1 MSNLLRTA
9 NVSQMREDIKRLK
22 SKITEFEQS
31 ELAVPLEK
39 TKPIGNNFKQKIGAK
54 AKSISKTNPNGFH
67 YRGKSDYSDRM
78 SDRSKSV
85 SRSPKLVFRLAD
97 VSDLK
102 LIKQNLP
109 NMHKQE
115 LISLGDKLC
124 GSLENLTM
132 KFKLLNENIA
142 ESLRGNAR
150 QNDEIEAKKQARK
163 VSYYKGIIE
172 GLRLK
177 LERKRAKIEK
187 LKMGISGMIPLPGMR
202 QAQVAKS
209 TKQIADDNN
218 KKESDVLTV
227 SNLQRENRL
236 ISERLRLVENDL
248 KSKVLELE
256 TKNQISH
263 EKDVEL
269 NRLREEVKHCRK
281 SIETERLN
289 SLGTVERTRM
299 IKELKEQNVEQEVS

>member
-1 MSNLLRTA
+1 MATLLRTA

-22 SKITEFEQS
+22 SKITKLEQS
-31 ELAVPLEK
+31 EPVYPLET
-39 TKPIGNNFKQKIGAK
+39 TKPIASSFKQKIGAK
-54 AKSISKTNPNGFH
+54 AKSIAKTNSNGFL

-78 SDRSKSV
+78 SDRSKS
-85 SRSPKLVFRLAD
+85 RTGSPKIVFRLAD

-102 LIKQNLP
+102 QIKQNLP

-142 ESLRGNAR
+142 ESLKGNAR
-150 QNDEIEAKKQARK
+150 QNDEIEAKRIARK

-202 QAQVAKS
+202 QTQKEKSVKQMTEDAKKS
-209 TKQIADDNN
+209 
-218 KKESDVLTV
+218 ESDMLNVAA
-227 SNLQRENRL
+227 LQRENRL
-236 ISERLRLVENDL
+236 VSERLRLVENDL
-248 KSKVLELE
+248 KSKTLELE

-263 EKDVEL
+263 EKDAEL
-269 NRLREEVKHCRK
+269 TRLREELKHCRK
-281 SIETERLN
+281 TIETERLN
-289 SLGTVERTRM
+289 SLGTVERTRL
-299 IKELKEQNVEQEVS
+299 IKELKEQNVEQEVA